1 MPYLASK
8 ILIAETW
15 PIDKKFAKCEIFD
28 QGIDLHIISRK
39 RLLEGARRFPGSEK
53 GLDVWFRVAKK
64 AEWTSLQDVRK
75 TYPNA
80 DGVTVGKT
88 TYTVFNISGN
98 HLRLIV
104 EINYRYRK
112 IFIKHVLTHAE
123 YDKGGWKQ

>member
-1 MPYLASK
+1 MPK
-8 ILIAETW
+8 IPIAETE
-15 PIDKKFAKCEIFD
+15 PIDKKFAKCEIL
-28 QGIDLHIISRK
+28 IRKSILHIISRK

-53 GLDVWFRVAKK
+53 GLDVWFRIAKK
-64 AEWTSLQDVRK
+64 AEWISLQDVRK

-104 EINYRYRK
+104 EINYRYQK
-112 IFIKHVLTHAE
+112 IFVKHVLAPAE